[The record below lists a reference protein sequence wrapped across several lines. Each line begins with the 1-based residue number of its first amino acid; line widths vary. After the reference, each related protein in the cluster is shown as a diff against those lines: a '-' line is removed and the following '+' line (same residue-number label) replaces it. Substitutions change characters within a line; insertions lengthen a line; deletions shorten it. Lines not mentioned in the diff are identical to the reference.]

1 MERLA
6 GRYDLDEE
14 VARGRGRTLWRGHD
28 SVLDRSIG
36 VLLLDAG
43 HPHAD
48 AVRKAAQLAASV
60 EHPGMLRVIDTAED
74 AGRVFVVTRWLA
86 GTPLSEQLAV
96 GPLTAEEARYV
107 VASVS
112 EALAAA
118 AREGVHHL
126 VLDPNDVLLT
136 DHGVVV
142 VGIGVRAALE
152 GVQPEAD
159 AERVDAWRLGALLYA
174 TLTAKWP
181 GYSCAGLPGA
191 PVVGGRVARPR
202 QVRAGVP
209 DDLDEIAWRALNP
222 EDPSPLEAPSAIAA
236 ALAAPPE
243 TGAPSP
249 DTEPAMT
256 GAVWRWLGLILVLA
270 LFSTGAVLVAW
281 QIWQSSERVDPNEA
295 PGAQAPVTSPSP
307 TETVNEG
314 PLRVR
319 RAVVF
324 DPAGDGT
331 ENDTDTELAI
341 DGDPTTAWTTVTYAS
356 RNLGGLKD
364 GVGLQLEL
372 GGQQSVG
379 GIELRLVGR
388 GSDVQV
394 WAARSATDPRGGP
407 PETPD
412 PEDPLAGYR
421 RLAGVRGAS
430 DLITWRF
437 APAVS
442 TDRIV
447 IWLKALPPSADGYQ
461 GGVVEATLIR

>member
-1 MERLA
+1 
-6 GRYDLDEE
+6 
-14 VARGRGRTLWRGHD
+14 
-28 SVLDRSIG
+28 
-36 VLLLDAG
+36 
-43 HPHAD
+43 
-48 AVRKAAQLAASV
+48 
-60 EHPGMLRVIDTAED
+60 
-74 AGRVFVVTRWLA
+74 
-86 GTPLSEQLAV
+86 
-96 GPLTAEEARYV
+96 
-107 VASVS
+107 
-112 EALAAA
+112 
-118 AREGVHHL
+118 VHHL

-136 DHGVVV
+136 DHGAVV

-152 GVQPEAD
+152 GVRPEAD
-159 AERVDAWRLGALLYA
+159 AERVDAWRLGAMLYA
-174 TLTAKWP
+174 ALTAKWP
-181 GYSCAGLPGA
+181 GYPCAGLSGA

-222 EDPSPLEAPSAIAA
+222 DHASLLESPAAIAA
-236 ALAAPPE
+236 ALAAPSDVG
-243 TGAPSP
+243 TQSP
-249 DTEPAMT
+249 DNDPPMT
-256 GAVWRWLGLILVLA
+256 GAIWRWLGLVLVLA

-281 QIWQSSERVDPNEA
+281 QIWQSSERVDPADA
-295 PGAQAPVTSPSP
+295 PGAQPPLASPSA
-307 TETVNEG
+307 TEPVDEG

-331 ENDTDTELAI
+331 ENDSDTELAI

-364 GVGLQLEL
+364 GVGLQLDL
-372 GGQQSVG
+372 GGQQSVA
-379 GIELRLVGR
+379 GIELQLVGR

-394 WAARSATDPRGGP
+394 WAARSATDPQGGP

-412 PEDPLAGYR
+412 PDDPLAGYK

-442 TDRIV
+442 TDQV
-447 IWLKALPPSADGYQ
+447 LIWLKALPPSADGYQ
-461 GGVVEATLIR
+461 GGVAEATLFR